1 MQFQDHTD
9 ARPREIRFDLSDC
22 LDEVRSILFD
32 GKYTNES
39 RIELLLDRIER
50 RP

>member
-1 MQFQDHTD
+1 MQLQDHTD
-9 ARPREIRFDLSDC
+9 TRPRESRFDLSDC
-22 LDEVRSILFD
+22 LDEMRTILFD
-32 GKYTNES
+32 GQYTNES